1 MAAPTTS
8 SDCAQAVEAGD
19 DDLSESPQAW
29 CYARS
34 GSAGSGGGRSWWHSS
49 RSNLHRTLTVAYFDR
64 FGIPHVS

>member
-34 GSAGSGGGRSWWHSS
+34 GSAGSGGGTE
-49 RSNLHRTLTVAYFDR
+49 LVA
-64 FGIPHVS
+64 